1 MRPLMSPLALGLLVM
16 TLAQTP
22 GNADLK
28 RAEELAAEYKY
39 AEARTL
45 LQKARGAKGLDR
57 ASLLKVLELTGVV
70 SAQLKQADKAQAAF
84 RELLILDPG
93 RELKGDFAP
102 KVMTPFLEAQKQV
115 KESGG
120 LELDAEVATAPGRVD
135 SITVKVKRDPL
146 GVGELVRFHVQSASG
161 AWRAVTVPL
170 SDYQAV
176 LPTGGSEVYWWA
188 ELLGANETQLALLG
202 SPTEPRAE
210 KVKLPEPEKV
220 VEAAPAPTKI
230 IKIQET
236 QSPLRPISY
245 VLVGG
250 ALVAAGGGAY
260 FGVRS
265 SEAFTALDKV
275 ERDDQGRIT
284 NLTERQ
290 AYDLEKQGKEHATI
304 ANVLFISA
312 GALAATGIV
321 LWIVGMPKET
331 EVALAPTVG
340 GVVLTGRLP

>member
-1 MRPLMSPLALGLLVM
+1 LLV
-16 TLAQTP
+16 TLAQAP
-22 GNADLK
+22 SNADLK

-39 AEARTL
+39 AEARAA
-45 LQKARGAKGLDR
+45 LQKARASKGLDR
-57 ASLLKVLELTGVV
+57 GSLLKVLELTGVV
-70 SAQLKQADKAQAAF
+70 AAQLKQADKAQAAF
-84 RELLILDPG
+84 RELLILDPTRTLSG
-93 RELKGDFAP
+93 EYAP

-146 GVGELVRFHVQSASG
+146 GVGEQVRFHVQSASG
-161 AWRAVTVPL
+161 AWRALAVPL
-170 SDYQAV
+170 TDYQAV

-188 ELLGANETQLALLG
+188 ELLGANEVQLALLG

-210 KVKLPEPEKV
+210 KVKLPEPAQV
-220 VEAAPAPTKI
+220 AEAAPAPTKI

-275 ERDDQGRIT
+275 ERDDQGRVT

-290 AYDLEKQGKEHATI
+290 AYELDKQGKEHATI

-321 LWIVGMPKET
+321 LWIVGMPKEV
-331 EVALAPTVG
+331 EVAIGPAPG
-340 GVVLTGRLP
+340 GVVFAGTLP